1 MHAPQYRETLF
12 SHLYPG
18 NTHSN
23 PAYIPTVD
31 TLSTFLAFSDVQKQ
45 RSILRTDSGFGCDYN
60 LNYALDAHYQVLS
73 KSYGGRRSASL
84 ARKITSGN
92 WMDLGNQ
99 RWVTPA
105 VDPPGYNRDVQNLV
119 LRWKTERGE
128 IKHSVLVCSI
138 LDWSMQQVVWNYD
151 DRAGCETEIQADK
164 SGLKIEKRRKMSLAA
179 QEALILITDL
189 AHNVLSWAS
198 NWMFSEGDH
207 LATFGKTRLIE
218 DFLAVQGRLI
228 FDTDRL
234 KEIQLN
240 ELHPH
245 ADQIATGL
253 ERLLDHFGN
262 P

>member
-1 MHAPQYRETLF
+1 
-12 SHLYPG
+12 
-18 NTHSN
+18 
-23 PAYIPTVD
+23 VD
-31 TLSTFLAFSDVQKQ
+31 TLNAFLALRDAQKQ
-45 RSILRTDSGFGCDYN
+45 RSIFRTDSGFGCDYN

-84 ARKITSGN
+84 ARKITSEA
-92 WMDLGNQ
+92 WTDLGNQ

-105 VDPPGYNRDVQNLV
+105 LDPPGYNRQVQQLI
-119 LRWKTERGE
+119 LRRKTEAGE

-138 LDWSMQQVVWNYD
+138 LDWSMQQVVLNYD

-164 SGLKIEKRRKMSLAA
+164 GGLKIEKRRKMSLAA

-189 AHNVLSWAS
+189 AHNVLSWAT
-198 NWMFSEGDH
+198 NWMFSEGDP

-228 FDTDRL
+228 FDGDRL
-234 KEIQLN
+234 KEVQLN

-245 ADQIATGL
+245 ADQIAAGL
-253 ERLLDHFGN
+253 QNLLDHFGN